1 MKLIFMHKNKIARA
15 IYTSG
20 MEMPTGYDLI
30 GHSHDFRMHLL
41 KRLAACMV
49 DVAVVFVPVTV
60 AIYLLDLE
68 PKELLAG
75 VLSGFVWFLYSA
87 VAEARTGTTLGK
99 RIVGLVVVS
108 KDGPMT
114 LSKGIVRNVPK
125 MFWFIFLPVDFLIG
139 LSRNGDPRQ
148 RWVDGV
154 AGTTVMKENQ

>member
-1 MKLIFMHKNKIARA
+1 
-15 IYTSG
+15 

-41 KRLAACMV
+41 KRLAACLV

-87 VAEARTGTTLGK
+87 LVEARTGTTFGK

-125 MFWFIFLPVDFLIG
+125 MFWYLFLPLDVLIG
-139 LSRNGDPRQ
+139 LAMTGDPRQ

-154 AGTTVMKENQ
+154 ASTVVIKTIKK

>member
-1 MKLIFMHKNKIARA
+1 
-15 IYTSG
+15 

-75 VLSGFVWFLYSA
+75 VISGFGWFLYSA
-87 VAEARTGTTLGK
+87 VSESRTGTSLGK
-99 RIVGLVVVS
+99 RMVGLAVAS

-114 LSKGIVRNVPK
+114 FSKGIVRNVPK
-125 MFWFIFLPVDFLIG
+125 MFWFIFLPLDMLVG
-139 LSRNGDPRQ
+139 LSREQDPRQ
-148 RWVDGV
+148 RWTDGV
-154 AGTTVMKENQ
+154 AATTVIKVDSK